1 MLSQTRLTRPINRE
15 IETGRARRNYPM
27 LRLKRV
33 YDPPSAEDGYRIL
46 IDRLW
51 PRGLKRETADI
62 DLWLKGIAPSH
73 ELRRWF
79 GHDPE
84 RWEEFQS
91 RYRKELAA
99 REPLLA
105 GIACAF
111 AQRPGDIGLRRKGHA
126 AQRRRGA
133 QVLSRRQMRDVRS
146 APDHSL

>member
-1 MLSQTRLTRPINRE
+1 
-15 IETGRARRNYPM
+15 M

-51 PRGLKRETADI
+51 PRGLKREAADI
-62 DLWLKGIAPSH
+62 DLWLKDIAPSH

-99 REPLLA
+99 REPLWRELLARSRKGRVTLVYAAKDTRHNDAMALKFFLA
-105 GIACAF
+105 G
-111 AQRPGDIGLRRKGHA
+111 K
-126 AQRRRGA
+126 
-133 QVLSRRQMRDVRS
+133 
-146 APDHSL
+146 